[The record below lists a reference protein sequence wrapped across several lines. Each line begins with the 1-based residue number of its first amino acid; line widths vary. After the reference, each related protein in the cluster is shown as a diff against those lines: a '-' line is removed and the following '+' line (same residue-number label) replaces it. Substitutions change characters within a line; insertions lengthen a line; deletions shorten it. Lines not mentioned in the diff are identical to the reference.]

1 MLLAQGRALRV
12 NRSSS
17 YSVLKGFTL
26 QSFSIFF
33 IDPVVI
39 ILFACSHLI
48 RLASYIDRSICAK
61 MYDHIVYQ
69 GRPSLLK
76 RKSQIESRCRCIVLI
91 SLHLWI

>member
-33 IDPVVI
+33 IDPVVFI
-39 ILFACSHLI
+39 DHFI
-48 RLASYIDRSICAK
+48 RLFPSYSPCIDRSICAK
-61 MYDHIVYQ
+61 MYDHIQ

-76 RKSQIESRCRCIVLI
+76 IKSQIEYLKQI
-91 SLHLWI
+91 